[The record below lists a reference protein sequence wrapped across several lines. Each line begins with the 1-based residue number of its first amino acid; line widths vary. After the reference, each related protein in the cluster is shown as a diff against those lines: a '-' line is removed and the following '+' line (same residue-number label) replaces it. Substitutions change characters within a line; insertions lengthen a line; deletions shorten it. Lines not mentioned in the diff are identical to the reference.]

1 MTPDQK
7 LNALLKE
14 ARGLETSPG
23 FEAAVWRRLHAGEP
37 VPVKHWRGWV
47 IPLALAA
54 GLTAGVGLG
63 LLFPAAGKG
72 VKGNASL
79 VQNGSLTGAYLML
92 ASGGD
97 H

>member
-14 ARGLETSPG
+14 GAGLEPSPG
-23 FEAAVWRRLHAGEP
+23 FEEAVWRRVHAVEP
-37 VPVKHWRGWV
+37 VPVKDWRGWA

-54 GLTAGVGLG
+54 GLTAGIGIG

-72 VKGNASL
+72 VKTNTTLGH
-79 VQNGSLTGAYLML
+79 NGSLTGAYLML

>member
-7 LNALLKE
+7 LDSLLRAVPK
-14 ARGLETSPG
+14 LEPGPG
-23 FEAAVWRRLHAGEP
+23 FEAAVWRRLRAREP
-37 VPVKHWRGWV
+37 VPVQAWGGWV

-54 GLTAGVGLG
+54 GLVAGIGFG
-63 LLFPAAGKG
+63 LLFPGPGKTAGATPA
-72 VKGNASL
+72 V